1 MFSELK
7 QGAEKLVNPNK
18 GIIKHMNQ
26 GGQEVEG
33 DSKIRGNKQNQELL
47 DKTRC
52 SHGQA

>member
-47 DKTRC
+47 DKARC